1 MRKFEYIEILKPDTT
16 EENIE
21 KHIEKITKYLK
32 NKNCQNIKVEKIGIK
47 LLAYMI
53 KGHEK
58 GFYILFKTEAE
69 KKQYK
74 QIAEYLYTKNTSFCK
89 AYPEVI
95 KNISIMTDN
104 GIRFSK

>member
-21 KHIEKITKYLK
+21 KHIEKITRYLK
-32 NKNCQNIKVEKIGIK
+32 NKNCQNIEFEKIGTK

-53 KGHEK
+53 KGYER
-58 GFYILFKTEAE
+58 GFYILFKAETEN
-69 KKQYK
+69 QYS
-74 QIAEYLYTKNTSFCK
+74 QISQYLYTKNASFCK

-95 KNISIMTDN
+95 KNICITVEDY
-104 GIRFSK
+104 